1 MIPSACPC
9 AASRYV
15 KKVIKISEWVENE
28 KSGLNLL
35 CIAQWINFNESAD
48 FSVFS

>member
-28 KSGLNLL
+28 KCGLNLL
-35 CIAQWINFNESAD
+35 CNGFVIETIR
-48 FSVFS
+48 